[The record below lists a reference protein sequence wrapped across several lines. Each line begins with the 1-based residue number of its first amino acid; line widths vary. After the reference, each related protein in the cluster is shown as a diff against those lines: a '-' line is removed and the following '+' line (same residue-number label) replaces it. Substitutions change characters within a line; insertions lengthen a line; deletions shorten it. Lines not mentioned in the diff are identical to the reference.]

1 MASGLVIHVE
11 AGEAKLTE
19 VLTQD
24 RIRIGTGDECELR
37 LPRAV
42 VPASKEK
49 ILELAR
55 ANGHY
60 RIADFDPDLDITH
73 NGAPLASDSPINDGD
88 EVRIGGTALTL
99 QFFRSNRFRRR

>member
-19 VLTQD
+19 ILTQD
-24 RIRIGTGDECELR
+24 RIRIGAGDDCELR
-37 LPRAV
+37 LPRSV
-42 VPASKEK
+42 VPSPKGK

-60 RIADFDPDLDITH
+60 RIADF
-73 NGAPLASDSPINDGD
+73 
-88 EVRIGGTALTL
+88 
-99 QFFRSNRFRRR
+99 